1 MHPSIKLRPA
11 YEAVVYIYC
20 IIRSKR
26 KSDEIEKPEDPI
38 LRTCS
43 DCYPFRASWSTK
55 SWCAGGITYI
65 GVWVVVL
72 VLAPSIT
79 FGTVITKA
87 TIVRKQSEYDSD
99 SECDK

>member
-1 MHPSIKLRPA
+1 MHPSIKLCPA
-11 YEAVVYIYC
+11 YGRVSNIYC

-55 SWCAGGITYI
+55 SLCAGGITYI
-65 GVWVVVL
+65 GVGGGPGPHAQHHIWDCYHQ
-72 VLAPSIT
+72 
-79 FGTVITKA
+79 GYH
-87 TIVRKQSEYDSD
+87 RSEAIGV
-99 SECDK
+99 

>member
-1 MHPSIKLRPA
+1 MHA
-11 YEAVVYIYC
+11 YGRVNNIYC

-55 SWCAGGITYI
+55 SWCAGGIKYI
-65 GVWVVVL
+65 RVGGGPCPH
-72 VLAPSIT
+72 APIA

-87 TIVRKQSEYDSD
+87 IIVRKQSEYDSD
-99 SECDK
+99 SGCDK